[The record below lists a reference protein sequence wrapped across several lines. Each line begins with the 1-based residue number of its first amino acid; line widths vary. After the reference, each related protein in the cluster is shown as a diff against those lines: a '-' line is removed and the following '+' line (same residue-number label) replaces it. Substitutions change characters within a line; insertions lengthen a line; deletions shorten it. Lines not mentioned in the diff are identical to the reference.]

1 MGIPAIMVSSV
12 TYALRG
18 QKILRSFGIK
28 SEIERTARRANEKSC
43 SYSIIVNQDKTDEA
57 EKILIKHG
65 IKVIGRTERLGEK

>member
-18 QKILRSFGIK
+18 QKILRSHGIR
-28 SEIERTARRANEKSC
+28 SEIERTARRDSQKSC
-43 SYSIIVNQDKTDEA
+43 GYSIVVSPDKTDEA
-57 EKILIKHG
+57 ENILIKHG